1 MFFRLATT
9 TAAAAVALLAQDFP
23 PPPPGGGF
31 PGGGPPPF
39 GRGGFGPPGGGEV
52 KLVKE
57 FDKDGNGYLD
67 AIERKAAREK
77 LKSMPRRGPGGG
89 FGGRRGG
96 PFGGDNADNAVPKA
110 GLKLTPDQVKKY
122 GSEPLYDPNVLRTV
136 FLEFDNPDW
145 EAEMADFNN
154 TDVDMPVNMTVDGKL
169 YKGVGVHFRGM
180 SSFMMVPAGR
190 KRSLN
195 VSVDFLNKEQRLD
208 GYRTLNLLNSH
219 GDPTFLR
226 TVMYLDIARKYIPA
240 PKANFMRVV
249 INGESWGIYTSQEQF
264 NSDFV
269 KEWFP
274 EGGGARWKVSG
285 SPMGQGGLSYLGE
298 DPAAYKKIYEI
309 KSKDS
314 KKDWAA
320 LINLTKVLTETPIDQ
335 LEQALQPILDIDGT
349 LKFLALEKAFVNSD
363 GYWIRSSDYSIY
375 LDAKG
380 KFHVIPH
387 DANETIR
394 PPEGGPGM
402 RGMGGMGNMGNGT
415 ELDPFAGS
423 QDSKRV
429 LISRLLAVPALR
441 TRYLAYMRDI
451 AEKWMTWD
459 KLGPMAA
466 KYQKL
471 IAADVKA
478 DTRKLDSFEAFE
490 NGVTVDGE
498 EDDRGFRR
506 PGAAPAMSMK
516 TFVEGR
522 RKFLLA
528 YKPK

>member
-1 MFFRLATT
+1 MTTFFCL
-9 TAAAAVALLAQDFP
+9 AAAAAAFLAQDFP
-23 PPPPGGGF
+23 PPPP
-31 PGGGPPPF
+31 F
-39 GRGGFGPPGGGEV
+39 GRGGGPGGPGFGPPPMGGPANT

-67 AIERKAAREK
+67 ATERQAAREK
-77 LKSMPRRGPGGG
+77 LKSMPRRGG

-96 PFGGDNADNAVPKA
+96 PFGENADNTPPKP
-110 GLKLTPDQVKKY
+110 GPKLTPDQVKKY
-122 GSEPLYDPNVLRTV
+122 GSEPLYDPTVLRTI

-154 TDVDMPVNMTVDGKL
+154 TDVDIPVNMTVDGKL
-169 YKGVGVHFRGM
+169 YKGAGVHFRGM

-195 VSVDFLNKEQRLD
+195 LSVDFLNKDQRLH

-226 TVMYLDIARKYIPA
+226 TVMYLDIARQYIPA
-240 PKANFMRVV
+240 PKANFLRVV
-249 INGESWGIYTSQEQF
+249 INGESWGIYVSQQQF
-264 NSDFV
+264 NTDFV

-298 DPAAYKKIYEI
+298 DVAAYKRIYDI
-309 KSKDS
+309 KSKDN

-320 LINLTKVLTETPIDQ
+320 LINLTKVLTETPIDR
-335 LEQALQPILDIDGT
+335 LEQALQPILDIDGA
-349 LKFLALEKAFVNSD
+349 LRFLALEKAFVNSD
-363 GYWIRSSDYSIY
+363 GYWVRSSDYSIY

-402 RGMGGMGNMGNGT
+402 RGMANMGNGM

-423 QDSKRV
+423 QDSRRV
-429 LISRLLAVPALR
+429 LISRLLAVPSLR
-441 TRYLAYMRDI
+441 TKYLGYMRDI

-471 IAADVKA
+471 IEADVKA
-478 DTRKLDSFEAFE
+478 DTRKLDSLEAFR
-490 NGVTVDGE
+490 NGLTVDGD

-506 PGAAPAMSMK
+506 PGAPPSMSMK